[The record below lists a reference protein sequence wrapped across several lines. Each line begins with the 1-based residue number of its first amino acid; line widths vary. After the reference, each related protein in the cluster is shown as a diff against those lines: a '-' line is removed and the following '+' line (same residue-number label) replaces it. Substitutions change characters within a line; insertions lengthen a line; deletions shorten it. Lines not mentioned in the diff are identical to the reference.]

1 MRKQELNSQTVSLR
15 NSIMHQKNKTDKHW
29 EKHSKWRITT
39 WILSNNNAKIKI
51 RNAFPKNM
59 STDIKPAKARFSRL
73 IESRVFL
80 GSLLVHWPKLLFPWI
95 KMLCHH

>member
-1 MRKQELNSQTVSLR
+1 
-15 NSIMHQKNKTDKHW
+15 MHQKNKTDKNNY

-39 WILSNNNAKIKI
+39 WILSNNKAKTKI

-73 IESRVFL
+73 I
-80 GSLLVHWPKLLFPWI
+80 
-95 KMLCHH
+95 